1 MRPIRITGVTGTSVP
16 VPLDTYSPS
25 PASVVIETTAAG
37 AQMQFTTDNV
47 FDTTITAQWQNLGAA
62 AAGASVAAVAPMGAR
77 AVRCTT
83 MVPADVLSVSQQG
96 IR

>member
-1 MRPIRITGVTGTSVP
+1 MRPVRITGVTGTSVP
-16 VPLDTYSPS
+16 VPLDTYALS
-25 PASVVIETTAAG
+25 PASVVIETTG
-37 AQMQFTTDNV
+37 TGEQLQFTTDNV

-62 AAGASVAAVAPMGAR
+62 AAAASVATVAPMGAR
-77 AVRCTT
+77 AVRCTG